1 MMRSLWAG
9 VSGLQAHQIAMD
21 IEGNNIANVN
31 TAGFKYSRAN
41 FADLLSQTSKIATAP
56 QGELGGK
63 NPMQIGLGTQVS
75 SVTKIFKQGSV
86 QTTDKNTDLAI
97 QGGGFFVVSPDGGST
112 YKYTRNGDFN
122 FDAEGNFTDA
132 NGYIIQGWIRDEAT
146 GEIDSSTPIANIT
159 IPPGLTTPARQSS
172 YIDLKANLNSGN
184 TIDTKSPIYS
194 LDSRAGWID
203 ANGNGIQDVGENH
216 DEDRDDPIFD
226 IENNQEIYEKGED
239 MGILFDADGEAIGLE
254 DGEGVWISYADA
266 KIEAYAASTAIGD
279 ITFSLNGETI
289 ITNLTGSTSADNA
302 SLIARAIND
311 KSNDTGIIATSST
324 DGKVT
329 ILNKNDNGTTS
340 KMKNVDFEV
349 ISGNPTG
356 LFTDNTLATGLTDR
370 EVITAFN
377 YTYNEST
384 SNYIGVTR
392 TDARQFNTTEDLRDA
407 MQRDA
412 RMNTDY
418 LGNGNDNAAELLDNM
433 NDGVEVT
440 INNEGQFQV
449 SNPGEDAFNEDDGDI
464 FNANTPT
471 TIIAA
476 ITLTRPLSYPRTST
490 IEGGFTLPVTVPV
503 TTLNIPV
510 GTVVPAALT
519 ASYNGANPG
528 SIDVATNTVIAAGGL
543 TVGTAYNGDLDS
555 GDFVLPA
562 TATITLPIGAI
573 INPLAATI
581 DLPIGANYVDDD
593 DFDMNLAVTA
603 YTDATHTEN
612 RVFTSIIGTLQG
624 ALPTDST
631 GKFSQSMFAASHAS
645 SIDIYDSLGSK
656 HTVRLEFRKAG
667 VTSDGG
673 MEWDMKISVEKP
685 AVIDASRTDEN
696 KNILTGVVKFASDG
710 SLDYFTPSTINFTGN
725 NGSTANQSVRLNLGS
740 IGSFDGVTSFD
751 SPSNTSGISQDG
763 YTGGDLAG
771 IRVDETGTLIGSF
784 TNGRSFGLAKVA
796 MASFSNDGGLESDG
810 GNTFIQ
816 TSNSGE
822 PIIGQASVGGRGFIQ
837 ASALE
842 MSNADLSRSLTQ
854 LIIIQRGYQAN
865 SKTITTSD
873 QMLNTLLQLKQ

>member
-122 FDAEGNFTDA
+122 FDAKGNFTDA

-172 YIDLKANLNSGN
+172 YINLKANLNSGN

-194 LDSRAGWID
+194 LDSRSGWID
-203 ANGNGIQDVGENH
+203 ANGNGIQDVGELH

-226 IENNQEIYEKGED
+226 IKNNQEIYEKGED
-239 MGILFDADGEAIGLE
+239 MGILFDADGKAIGLE
-254 DGEGVWISYADA
+254 EGEGVWVSYADA
-266 KIEAYAASTAIGD
+266 KIETYASATAIGN
-279 ITFSLNGETI
+279 ITFSLNGKTI
-289 ITNLTGSTSADNA
+289 ATNLTGSTSADNA

-311 KSNDTGIIATSST
+311 KSNETGIIATSST

-329 ILNKNDNGTTS
+329 ILNKNDNGTAS
-340 KMKNVDFEV
+340 NMKNIDFEV

-356 LFTDNTLATGLTDR
+356 LFTDNTLAIGLTDR
-370 EVITAFN
+370 EVITAFH

-392 TDARQFNTTEDLRDA
+392 TDPRQFNTTEDLRDA

-418 LGNGNDNAAELLDNM
+418 LGNGNDTAAEVLLNM
-433 NDGVEVT
+433 NDGVKVM
-440 INNEGQFQV
+440 INNEGQFQI
-449 SNPGEDAFNEDDGDI
+449 SNPGRDAFNEDDGDI
-464 FNANTPT
+464 YNANIPT
-471 TIIAA
+471 TITVATA
-476 ITLTRPLSYPRTST
+476 LTRPLEYPRTST
-490 IEGGFTLPVTVPV
+490 IEGGFTLAAAQTVI
-503 TTLNIPV
+503 IPV
-510 GTVVPAALT
+510 GTVVPAALAAT
-519 ASYNGANPG
+519 YPLAVNASNE
-528 SIDVATNTVIAAGGL
+528 ITQAGGL
-543 TVGTAYNGDLDS
+543 SVTNADNADLSS
-555 GDFVLPA
+555 GNFVLPA
-562 TATITLPIGAI
+562 TATITLPIGAT
-573 INPLAATI
+573 INPGAATI
-581 DLPIGANYVDDD
+581 DLPVGADYVDADGD

-603 YTDATHTEN
+603 FTDATHTEN

-631 GKFSQSMFAASHAS
+631 GKFSQSMYAASHAS

-667 VTSDGG
+667 VTADGG

-710 SLDYFTPSTINFTGN
+710 SLDYFSPSTINFTGN

-740 IGSFDGVTSFD
+740 IGQFDGVTSFD

>member
-1 MMRSLWAG
+1 
-9 VSGLQAHQIAMD
+9 
-21 IEGNNIANVN
+21 
-31 TAGFKYSRAN
+31 
-41 FADLLSQTSKIATAP
+41 
-56 QGELGGK
+56 
-63 NPMQIGLGTQVS
+63 
-75 SVTKIFKQGSV
+75 
-86 QTTDKNTDLAI
+86 
-97 QGGGFFVVSPDGGST
+97 
-112 YKYTRNGDFN
+112 
-122 FDAEGNFTDA
+122 
-132 NGYIIQGWIRDEAT
+132 
-146 GEIDSSTPIANIT
+146 
-159 IPPGLTTPARQSS
+159 
-172 YIDLKANLNSGN
+172 
-184 TIDTKSPIYS
+184 
-194 LDSRAGWID
+194 
-203 ANGNGIQDVGENH
+203 
-216 DEDRDDPIFD
+216 
-226 IENNQEIYEKGED
+226 
-239 MGILFDADGEAIGLE
+239 
-254 DGEGVWISYADA
+254 
-266 KIEAYAASTAIGD
+266 
-279 ITFSLNGETI
+279 
-289 ITNLTGSTSADNA
+289 
-302 SLIARAIND
+302 
-311 KSNDTGIIATSST
+311 
-324 DGKVT
+324 
-329 ILNKNDNGTTS
+329 
-340 KMKNVDFEV
+340 
-349 ISGNPTG
+349 
-356 LFTDNTLATGLTDR
+356 
-370 EVITAFN
+370 
-377 YTYNEST
+377 
-384 SNYIGVTR
+384 
-392 TDARQFNTTEDLRDA
+392 

-418 LGNGNDNAAELLDNM
+418 LGNGNDDATELLANM

-476 ITLTRPLSYPRTST
+476 KTLTRPLSYPRTST
-490 IEGGFTLPVTVPV
+490 IEGGFSLSGPLAPVP

-510 GTVVPAALT
+510 ETIVPLPVAALFT
-519 ASYNGANPG
+519 AAEV
-528 SIDVATNTVIAAGGL
+528 DQATGEVLAAGGITL
-543 TVGTAYNGDLDS
+543 NNSLAAHNTALDL
-555 GDFVLPA
+555 GGNFVLPA

-573 INPLAATI
+573 INPLSAII
-581 DLPIGANYVDDD
+581 DLPVGANYVDDD
-593 DFDMNLAVTA
+593 DFDMNLAITA
-603 YTDATHTEN
+603 FTDATHTEN